1 MGVRWM
7 ASKLEG
13 EAQCAQLEK
22 RGLVHGCITRDF
34 DYILFGGNNLYQ
46 VRLDDWNYVFVFPVW
61 YKLWKPTERKCVEV
75 LGIVLIIPRLYVS

>member
-7 ASKLEG
+7 ESKLEG
-13 EAQCAQLEK
+13 EAQCAQLEQ

-46 VRLDDWNYVFVFPVW
+46 ARMA
-61 YKLWKPTERKCVEV
+61 
-75 LGIVLIIPRLYVS
+75 LYCF

>member
-46 VRLDDWNYVFVFPVW
+46 VRLDD
-61 YKLWKPTERKCVEV
+61 
-75 LGIVLIIPRLYVS
+75 

>member
-7 ASKLEG
+7 ESKLEG
-13 EAQCAQLEK
+13 EAQCAQLEQ

-46 VRLDDWNYVFVFPVW
+46 AGMAFIYFNLKRFLKSILMNKFF
-61 YKLWKPTERKCVEV
+61 
-75 LGIVLIIPRLYVS
+75 

>member
-13 EAQCAQLEK
+13 EAQCAQLER
-22 RGLVHGCITRDF
+22 RGIVHGCITRDF

-46 VRLDDWNYVFVFPVW
+46 VECSFFEY
-61 YKLWKPTERKCVEV
+61 CVLV
-75 LGIVLIIPRLYVS
+75 A